1 MMLAY
6 LLARQGV
13 DVVVLEKHKDFLRD
27 FRGDTVHASTL
38 EALSELGLLD
48 RFLALPHQQYPR
60 FDLSLDGKRYHVLD
74 LEAVPT
80 VCKFVAFMPQWD
92 FLNFLASEAAAYPAF
107 KLLMETEGVG
117 LIRDGKRIVGVCAE
131 SKEEKMEIRADLVV
145 ACDGRTSRFREEAGL
160 KPKEFGIP
168 IDVLWMRLGKRPGM
182 PNEVLGYIDKGRFL
196 VLIDRGDYFQ
206 GGYLIPKGGFEGIKA
221 GGLPAFRAK
230 LVEIA
235 PFLAEV
241 IEELADWDQVKLLTV
256 RIDRLEEWAIDGL
269 LCIGD
274 AAHAM
279 SPAGGVGINLA
290 IQDAIATSNLLTEWL
305 QKGRVPLK
313 GLRRVQKRRLWPTR
327 VLQWMQRMIHARM
340 VRPGGTANL
349 AFFLR
354 IISRLTPLRALFG
367 RLIAMGPRMEH
378 VDLRSR

>member
-13 DVVVLEKHKDFLRD
+13 EVVVLEKHKDFLRD

-92 FLNFLASEAAAYPAF
+92 FLNFLASEAAAYPSF
-107 KLLMETEGVG
+107 KLLMETEGVE
-117 LIRDGKRIVGVCAE
+117 LIRDGDRLVGVRADSE
-131 SKEEKMEIRADLVV
+131 GEKIEIQADLVV
-145 ACDGRTSRFREEAGL
+145 ACDGRSSRFREEAGL

>member
-1 MMLAY
+1 MMLGY

-13 DVVVLEKHKDFLRD
+13 EVVVLEKHKDFLRD
-27 FRGDTVHASTL
+27 FRGDTVHTSTL

-60 FDLSLDGKRYHVLD
+60 FDLSLDGRRYHVLD
-74 LEAVPT
+74 LKAVPT

-107 KLLMETEGVG
+107 RLLMETEGVG
-117 LIRDGKRIVGVCAE
+117 LIRDGKRIVGVRAE
-131 SKEEKMEIRADLVV
+131 SKEEKIEIRADLVV
-145 ACDGRTSRFREEAGL
+145 ACDGRTSRLREEAGL
-160 KPKEFGIP
+160 KPREFGIP

-182 PNEVLGYIDKGRFL
+182 PNEVLGYVDKGRFL

-221 GGLPAFRAK
+221 EGLPTFRSK
-230 LVEIA
+230 LVVIA

-256 RIDRLEEWAIDGL
+256 RIDRLEEWAVDGL

-290 IQDAIATSNLLTEWL
+290 IQDAIAASNFLTKWL

-313 GLRRVQKRRLWPTR
+313 ELRRVQKRRLLPTR

-354 IISRLTPLRALFG
+354 LISRFTPLRALFG